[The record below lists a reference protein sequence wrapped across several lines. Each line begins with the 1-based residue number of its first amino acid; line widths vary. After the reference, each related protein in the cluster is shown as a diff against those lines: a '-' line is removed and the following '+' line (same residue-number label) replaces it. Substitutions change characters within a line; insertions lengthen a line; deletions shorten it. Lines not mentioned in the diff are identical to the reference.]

1 MAKGILFCLCF
12 GSHLLVTSQSVFFSK
27 FELGLNAG
35 LFIYQGD
42 LTPSR
47 FGSYKTL
54 KPGLSFFFNRI
65 ISPVFSLRTNLALGG
80 LKGDDAKYLK
90 PEYRQQRNFNFN
102 SPAFEVSELLV
113 ADIFK
118 NNMAR
123 RSSGLSPYLFA
134 GLGFSVLNIKRD
146 WSHFNAE
153 FFSSE
158 ASTISGL
165 AADQQYA
172 LPALIPVVPIGIGFR
187 YPISSRISVNAE
199 TSYRVTF
206 TDYLDGFSKAANDSR
221 RDSYMTHTVGLIYQF
236 KNNSWLKCPV
246 F

>member
-12 GSHLLVTSQSVFFSK
+12 GSHLLVASQSVFFSK

-42 LTPSR
+42 LTPSQ

-118 NNMAR
+118 NNMSR
-123 RSSGLSPYLFA
+123 RTSGLSPYLFA

-165 AADQQYA
+165 AVDQQHA

-187 YPISSRISVNAE
+187 YPISSRISVSAE